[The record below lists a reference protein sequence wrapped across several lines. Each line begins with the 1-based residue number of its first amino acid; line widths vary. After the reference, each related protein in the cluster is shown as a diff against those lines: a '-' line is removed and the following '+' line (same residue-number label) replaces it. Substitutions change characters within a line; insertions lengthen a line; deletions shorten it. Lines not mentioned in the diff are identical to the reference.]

1 MKEILAVMFLLMQAL
16 DGLTTYI
23 ILKQG
28 GRELNP
34 FMQIAMNFLGILP
47 ALIVV
52 KMAVVA
58 VFAAYANEIPL
69 WAWLLTIGI
78 YTYVLAN
85 NFKVLEDM
93 DKLK

>member
-1 MKEILAVMFLLMQAL
+1 MKEALAVLFLIMQAL
-16 DGLTTYI
+16 DGLTTYV

-34 FMQIAMNFLGILP
+34 FMQIAMNFLGVLP
-47 ALIVV
+47 ALILV
-52 KMAVVA
+52 KMIVIA
-58 VFAAYANEIPL
+58 VFAVYFEFIPA
-69 WAWLLTIGI
+69 WAWLLVIGV
-78 YTYVLAN
+78 YGYVLFN

>member
-1 MKEILAVMFLLMQAL
+1 
-16 DGLTTYI
+16 
-23 ILKQG
+23 
-28 GRELNP
+28 
-34 FMQIAMNFLGILP
+34 LP

-52 KMAVVA
+52 KMTVIA

-69 WAWLLTIGI
+69 WAWMVTIGI
-78 YTYVLAN
+78 YTFVLVN

>member
-1 MKEILAVMFLLMQAL
+1 MKELFAVAFLLMQAL
-16 DGLTTYI
+16 DGLTTYV
-23 ILKQG
+23 ILKRG

-34 FMQIAMNFLGILP
+34 VMQIAMNFLGVLP

-52 KMAVVA
+52 KMTVIA

-69 WAWLLTIGI
+69 WAWMVTIGI
-78 YTYVLAN
+78 YMFVLVN